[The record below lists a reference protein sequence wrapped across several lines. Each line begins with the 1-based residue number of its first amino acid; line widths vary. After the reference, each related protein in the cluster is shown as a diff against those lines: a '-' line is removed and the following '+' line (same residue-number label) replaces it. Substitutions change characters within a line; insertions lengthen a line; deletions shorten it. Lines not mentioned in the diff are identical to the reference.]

1 MADATARVV
10 PEQTPADNAAAAAQ
24 AVHAATCGI
33 CTIVVHSLFAAAWR
47 GGSPGSRAGEMAD
60 IIGRRFCALLRESD
74 PAGDTATP
82 VQLHAAARLA
92 IAAYLESH
100 HGAHVRD
107 HTAFRMAVAKTIAL
121 ALSSAGEVVIDGPA
135 ETRH

>member
-10 PEQTPADNAAAAAQ
+10 PEQTPADNATATEQ

-33 CTIVVHSLFAAAWR
+33 CTIIVHSLFAVAWR

-60 IIGRRFCALLRESD
+60 IIGRRFCALLRAAD
-74 PAGDTATP
+74 PDGDKATP
-82 VQLHAAARLA
+82 VQLHAAARVA
-92 IAAYLESH
+92 IAAYLES